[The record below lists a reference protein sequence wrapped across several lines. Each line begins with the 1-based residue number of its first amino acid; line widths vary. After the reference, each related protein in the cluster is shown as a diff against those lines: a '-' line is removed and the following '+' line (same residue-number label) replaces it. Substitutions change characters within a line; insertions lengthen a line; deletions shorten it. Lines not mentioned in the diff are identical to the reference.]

1 MKISNIKKLK
11 DLDKLTI
18 KNKKYRK
25 SLYRSTNLEFVL
37 MSIPVDKD
45 IPLEVHKTED
55 QFIRVEE
62 GECKIVIGKTDKK
75 TSYLKKN
82 DAVIIPQGLWHQI
95 FNTGNIPLKIYV
107 IYAPSEKEH

>member
-11 DLDKLTI
+11 DLNNLTI
-18 KNKKYRK
+18 KNNKLRK

-55 QFIRVEE
+55 QFIRIEE

-82 DAVIIPQGLWHQI
+82 ENNKKINKCLFSI
-95 FNTGNIPLKIYV
+95 FIYKNLKISLNFY
-107 IYAPSEKEH
+107 